1 MTLAPARSTPAPAVL
16 SAEGLFQ
23 AAGGTTL
30 LHGLSFSLRRGE
42 LVAVLGPS
50 GAGKS
55 LLIELLAGVSRPSA
69 GALRLFGSAN
79 AAGVRERVGYVPQ
92 GDVVHLSLTLREALV
107 STARLRAPAL
117 AASGAL
123 LELCLAEVVT
133 RLGLAH
139 RLETRIGRMSGGERR
154 RVALALELLTGPE
167 LLILDEVTSGLDAA
181 AERQVMSTL
190 RALADE
196 GLTIVCTTHTLE
208 TAELFD
214 RALVLAGGRL
224 VADGAPAALR
234 ERFGLSRLAD
244 LYQRLAERAPREWA
258 SEHRSAPPPAED
270 ARPLPRV
277 DLPGW
282 RGLYQ
287 LPTLILRQLKV
298 TAREGLGLAVLL
310 AQAPVIAALIA
321 LAYDVGSPLGR
332 AEVGF
337 KLAISA
343 IWLGCI
349 STCQEL
355 VKDRAIY
362 RRERLAGLSSLAYLA
377 AKAGVALLLCLLQ
390 AVLLTATLYAL
401 DPLAEPPAAVAG
413 GLACAAAAGGAL
425 GLAISAAVG
434 TRTAAVGV
442 TPLVLVPQILF
453 VGTLL
458 PLSGWAAEVGRLMPS
473 HWANES
479 IRALLLDGA
488 AWPAASCGVLLA
500 FCLAFLAL
508 SGGLTAARD
517 HLTRSAR

>member
-1 MTLAPARSTPAPAVL
+1 M
-16 SAEGLFQ
+16 
-23 AAGGTTL
+23 
-30 LHGLSFSLRRGE
+30 
-42 LVAVLGPS
+42 
-50 GAGKS
+50 
-55 LLIELLAGVSRPSA
+55 
-69 GALRLFGSAN
+69 
-79 AAGVRERVGYVPQ
+79 GYVPQ
-92 GDVVHLSLTLREALV
+92 GDVVHLSLTLREALLA
-107 STARLRAPAL
+107 TARLRAPAL
-117 AASGAL
+117 AASATL
-123 LELCLAEVVT
+123 LESRLAEVVT
-133 RLGLAH
+133 RLGLSH

-154 RVALALELLTGPE
+154 RVALALELLTEPD

-181 AERQVMSTL
+181 AERQVMATL
-190 RALADE
+190 RSLADE

-214 RALVLAGGRL
+214 RALVLAGGHL
-224 VADGAPAALR
+224 VADASPSELR
-234 ERFGLSRLAD
+234 ERFGLERLAD
-244 LYQRLAERAPREWA
+244 LYARLAEREPRAWAAERRLRPAAGEDAAPR
-258 SEHRSAPPPAED
+258 
-270 ARPLPRV
+270 PRV
-277 DLPGW
+277 ELPGW
-282 RGLYQ
+282 RGFYQ
-287 LPTLILRQLKV
+287 LPTLVLRQLRL
-298 TAREGLGLAVLL
+298 TAREGLGLVVLL

-321 LAYDVGSPLGR
+321 LAYDVSSPLGR

-377 AKAGVALLLCLLQ
+377 SKAGVALLLCLLQ
-390 AVLLTATLYAL
+390 AVLLVATLYAL

-413 GLACAAAAGGAL
+413 VLACAAAAGGAL

-517 HLTRSAR
+517 QLTRSAR